1 MQMRIRGCLA
11 ALSTAAVLVA
21 VPSIGITPASA
32 GQCGE
37 FRWPVKSLADPD
49 RHDVDFSPRKVSLAR
64 LYRLD
69 PPDSV
74 TEDTPRI
81 EPQEKRTYKVKAR
94 LVKAEIEGD
103 TDVKIVVAIP
113 SHRNMTMAMEFLGRP
128 CMTSH
133 FKRHKMLTARKQF
146 LAKCGPLDDDFTRLR
161 GRVLL
166 TGVGFW
172 GSRDHNEIGGAPN
185 AFELIPLLGFR
196 GTCRQR

>member
-1 MQMRIRGCLA
+1 MQVRPRRFLA
-11 ALSTAAVLVA
+11 ALLTAAVLVT
-21 VPSIGITPASA
+21 VPSIGIPPASA
-32 GQCGE
+32 GLCGE
-37 FRWPVKSLADPD
+37 FRWPIKSLADPD
-49 RHDVDFSPRKVSLAR
+49 RRDVDFVTRRVSLAR

-81 EPQEKRTYKVKAR
+81 APQEKRTYKVKAR

-103 TDVKIVVAIP
+103 SDVKLVVAVP
-113 SHRNMTMAMEFLGRP
+113 SHRNKTMATEFLGRP

-133 FKRHKMLTARKQF
+133 FKRHKMLAARRRF
-146 LAKCGPLDDDFTRLR
+146 LDKCGPLSDDFTRLR
-161 GRVLL
+161 GNVRLK
-166 TGVGFW
+166 GVGFW

-196 GTCRQR
+196 GTCRQV